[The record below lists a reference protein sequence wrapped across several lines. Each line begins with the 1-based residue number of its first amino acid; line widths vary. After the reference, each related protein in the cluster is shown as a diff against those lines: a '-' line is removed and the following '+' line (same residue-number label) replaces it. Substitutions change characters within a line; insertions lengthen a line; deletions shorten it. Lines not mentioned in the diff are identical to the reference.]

1 MRKFRDVLSPWEAG
15 ELSMMEAEELLGVS
29 ERQFRR
35 YREPLRGGWTWG
47 LIDGR
52 LGKPSPRWVPER
64 ERGRMPGVYREV
76 YRGRNVKHFYE
87 HLRRDHGFRWATR
100 G

>member
-1 MRKFRDVLSPWEAG
+1 VCRSDSSGAIGNRY
-15 ELSMMEAEELLGVS
+15 EEDGLG
-29 ERQFRR
+29 
-35 YREPLRGGWTWG
+35 G